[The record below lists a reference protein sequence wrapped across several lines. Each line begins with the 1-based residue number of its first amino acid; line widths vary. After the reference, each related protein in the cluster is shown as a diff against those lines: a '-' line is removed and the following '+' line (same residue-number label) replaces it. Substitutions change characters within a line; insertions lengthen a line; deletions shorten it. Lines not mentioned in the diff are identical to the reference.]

1 VAEIRRPSIK
11 EDRVRKRLAILPIA
25 LSTLAFAGCNSGIT
39 VEGESP
45 VDIPEQVEVGGV
57 TVRAPEEVNV
67 GEVTVQTEDGR
78 VTAAP

>member
-1 VAEIRRPSIK
+1 M
-11 EDRVRKRLAILPIA
+11 RKQLAILPIA
-25 LSTLAFAGCNSGIT
+25 LSTLVFAGCNSGIT

-57 TVRAPEEVNV
+57 MVRAPEEVTV
-67 GEVTVQTEDGR
+67 GEVTVETEDGR